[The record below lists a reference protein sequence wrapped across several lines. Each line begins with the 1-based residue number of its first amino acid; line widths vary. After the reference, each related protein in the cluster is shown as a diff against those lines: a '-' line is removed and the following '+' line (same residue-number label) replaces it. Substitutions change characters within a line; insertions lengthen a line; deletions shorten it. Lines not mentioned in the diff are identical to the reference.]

1 MQITIIGA
9 RGQLGQ
15 DLRLSLAADGHQ
27 LTGLTHQ
34 EISIENAS
42 SIKAALDQ
50 SSPDLIINTAAY
62 NKVDQAES
70 EPEIAFAINALGP
83 RLLAQYCQQHQIRLL
98 HFSSDYVFGLE
109 GLREPAFKENDPPGP
124 ISAYGQSKLAG
135 EYFIRAI
142 CPRHY
147 VVRTCGL
154 YGKAGKTGNGN
165 FVETMLRLGK
175 ERDELSLINDQHC
188 TPTSTHD
195 LSAAIARLITTD
207 QFGLYHATSQGQ
219 TTWYE
224 FAQTIF
230 DLAGIEVQTKPIT
243 TEQYQAAAERPRFSV
258 LDCSK
263 LEEVSGFSFPHWK
276 QSLATYLESP
286 DLDVNK

>member
-9 RGQLGQ
+9 QGQLGQ
-15 DLRLSLAADGHQ
+15 DLTSSLAADGHQ
-27 LTGLTHQ
+27 LTCLTHQ
-34 EISIENAS
+34 EISIENAA
-42 SIKAALDQ
+42 SIKTALDQ
-50 SSPDLIINTAAY
+50 NSPDLIINTAAY
-62 NKVDQAES
+62 NKVDQAEA
-70 EPEIAFAINALGP
+70 EPEIAFAVNALGL

-109 GLREPAFKENDPPGP
+109 GLRKPAYKENDSPGP
-124 ISAYGQSKLAG
+124 ISVYGQSKLAG
-135 EYFIRAI
+135 EYFIRTI
-142 CPRHY
+142 CPQHY

-188 TPTSTHD
+188 TPTSTRD
-195 LSAAIARLITTD
+195 LSAAVARLITTD
-207 QFGLYHATSQGQ
+207 QFGLYHATNQGE
-219 TTWYE
+219 TTWFE

-230 DLAGIEVQTKPIT
+230 DLAGIEVRTKPIT

-263 LEEVSGFSFPHWK
+263 LEEVTGHSFPHWK
-276 QSLATYLESP
+276 QALATYLESS
-286 DLDVNK
+286 D